1 MWSYTLDVLDLRSLC
16 GSCVALVVPPGITMA
31 WGLRCCVWVQ
41 CSLGCV
47 ALEEAMGQDCSPRRP
62 SICKGRA
69 PPYFHLA
76 LPGMAAGR
84 KGSWIHFSSLA
95 WVRSRDW

>member
-31 WGLRCCVWVQ
+31 WGLRCCVWAQ

-62 SICKGRA
+62 SSCKGRA
-69 PPYFHLA
+69 PLISTWPCQEWLQA
-76 LPGMAAGR
+76 GKAAGF
-84 KGSWIHFSSLA
+84 ISLP
-95 WVRSRDW
+95 WLG